1 MKKLFISI
9 IFAVFGSLFFI
20 SWGVDQFIAKHSDEN
35 ENSDTIIYEN
45 LIEGISAELNST
57 PEQQL
62 SQHLTQIAKHYSLD
76 LTLESTSAIALP
88 PALFKQLSQQG
99 GLLLASEKQAY
110 LVKQLTTFPQ
120 HLVKLHLPTASEKD
134 QKLNV
139 FFTAILYLGVGSI
152 IMLWLLPLAQRLYV
166 LTNAADLIGKGEKNV
181 RIKLSRFSYISLLE
195 TRFNQMAYQI
205 EKLMADNKLLARS
218 LSHDIRTPMSCLR
231 FGIDAALDANDVES
245 KNNYL
250 KRMELELSR
259 MEDMTAAFLSYAS
272 MERQGVHL
280 NITKIEI
287 NQFINNLWQDFTSLA
302 LQHNISFEYRE
313 LANNEYISG
322 DLYWLNRAL
331 QNLITNAIHYANSRV
346 IIRTQISHKNIK
358 IIIEDD
364 GKGIEQEQLTVI
376 FDPFVKLDSNR
387 SREQGHFGLGL
398 AICHKVV
405 DWHHGQISASRSTLL
420 KGAKFILSL
429 PRENQ

>member
-20 SWGVDQFIAKHSDEN
+20 SWGVDQFIAKHSDES
-35 ENSDTIIYEN
+35 EYSDTLIYEN
-45 LIEGISAELNST
+45 LIEGISAELNNT
-57 PEQQL
+57 PEPQL
-62 SQHLTQIAKHYSLD
+62 SQRLTLLAKRFSLD

-88 PALFKQLSQQG
+88 PALFKQLSEKG

-120 HLVKLHLPTASEKD
+120 HLVKLHLPTASEED
-134 QKLNV
+134 QQLNV
-139 FFTAILYLGVGSI
+139 FLTAILYLGVGI
-152 IMLWLLPLAQRLYV
+152 ILILWLLPLAQRLYL
-166 LTNAADLIGKGEKNV
+166 LTQAAELIGKGEKNV
-181 RIKLSRFSYISLLE
+181 RVKLSRFSYISLLE
-195 TRFNQMAYQI
+195 SRFNQMAYQI

-231 FGIDAALDANDVES
+231 FGIDAALEANDVES

-259 MEDMTAAFLSYAS
+259 MEDMTSAFLSYAS

-280 NITKIEI
+280 NVTKIEV
-287 NQFINNLWQDFTSLA
+287 NQLISTLCQDFKSLA
-302 LQHNISFEYRE
+302 QQHNISFEYKDLVNE
-313 LANNEYISG
+313 EYISG

-331 QNLITNAIHYANSRV
+331 QNLITNAIHYAKSRV
-346 IIRTQISHKNIK
+346 FIRAKISHKNIN

-364 GKGIEQEQLTVI
+364 GKGIEKEKLTAI
-376 FDPFVKLDSNR
+376 FDPFVKLDPNR

-405 DWHHGQISASRSTLL
+405 DWHHGKISASQSTSL
-420 KGAKFILSL
+420 KGAKFILSI
-429 PRENQ
+429 PREC